1 MAKARRAPAVPKGQD
16 AWTKPQADALLRAVE
31 DMFHRRDVDALIEG
45 FTEDCIVRFAEQP
58 ERRGRAA
65 LRQLFTARL
74 ARQQDYRLTKTLMAL
89 DGNVLANTWEGT
101 WQDRETG
108 KAMAGRGVEVW
119 AMRDGMIAVWDAAF
133 NIWEAGGERK
143 SPVM

>member
-1 MAKARRAPAVPKGQD
+1 MAKATHSKAFPKGQSR
-16 AWTKPQADALLRAVE
+16 WTRSQANALLRAVE
-31 DMFHRRDVDALIEG
+31 DMFHRRDVDALVNG

-58 ERRGRAA
+58 ERRGRAP
-65 LRQLFTARL
+65 LRQLFAARL

-101 WQDRETG
+101 WEDRETG

-119 AMRDGMIAVWDAAF
+119 TMHDGMIAV
-133 NIWEAGGERK
+133 
-143 SPVM
+143 

>member
-1 MAKARRAPAVPKGQD
+1 MAKVMDAKGFPKGQGR
-16 AWTKPQADALLRAVE
+16 WTKPQANALLRTVE
-31 DMFHRRDVDALIEG
+31 DMFHRRDVDALVHG
-45 FTEDCIVRFAEQP
+45 FTEDCVVRFSEQP

-65 LRQLFTARL
+65 LRELFTARL
-74 ARQQDYRLTKTLMAL
+74 NRQQDYRLTKTLRAL

-101 WQDRETG
+101 WTDRETG
-108 KAMAGRGVEVW
+108 KTMAGRGVEVW

-133 NIWEAGGERK
+133 NIWEAGGERT